1 MPLAAVRSRQAGSQ
15 EPSLIG
21 YAQTDTGL
29 VVVWL
34 DKERAVA
41 AQTVVIRTLECAA
54 GIFTLHDNLLDGMIV
69 ETECHDIRRTIAI
82 LLTVCA

>member
-1 MPLAAVRSRQAGSQ
+1 MPLAAVRLTTSRLTGTIPDS
-15 EPSLIG
+15 
-21 YAQTDTGL
+21 GL

-34 DKERAVA
+34 DIEGAVA
-41 AQTVVIRTLECAA
+41 AQTVVVGTPECAA

-69 ETECHDIRRTIAI
+69 ETECHDTRRTIAI